1 MQRAFVWAT
10 AAKADRLVGAD
21 KSAEAREMD
30 LEELLDRARGS
41 ASLPEMARLLLPST
55 LSVETKNLVLKL
67 TPEEFGRILASAI
80 DQINR
85 GSVETVDVL
94 VRKALQE

>member
-1 MQRAFVWAT
+1 V
-10 AAKADRLVGAD
+10 DNCGECRLVD
-21 KSAEAREMD
+21 VDESAEAREMD
-30 LEELLDRARGS
+30 FEELFDRACDS
-41 ASLPEMARLLLPST
+41 ANLPEMAKLLLPST

-85 GSVETVDVL
+85 
-94 VRKALQE
+94 

>member
-1 MQRAFVWAT
+1 MWET
-10 AAKADRLVGAD
+10 AAKAGRLVGVD
-21 KSAEAREMD
+21 ESTEAREMVF
-30 LEELLDRARGS
+30 EELLDRACES
-41 ASLPEMARLLLPST
+41 ANLPEMARLLLPNT

-85 GSVETVDVL
+85 GSVETVDAL
-94 VRKALQE
+94 VRKALRD

>member
-1 MQRAFVWAT
+1 MSF
-10 AAKADRLVGAD
+10 
-21 KSAEAREMD
+21 
-30 LEELLDRARGS
+30 EELLDQACKI

-67 TPEEFGRILASAI
+67 TPEEFGRLLASAI

-85 GSVETVDVL
+85 GTVETVDAL
-94 VRKALQE
+94 VRKALRD

>member
-1 MQRAFVWAT
+1 MTF
-10 AAKADRLVGAD
+10 
-21 KSAEAREMD
+21 
-30 LEELLDRARGS
+30 EELLDQACKK

-55 LSVETKNLVLKL
+55 LSAETKNLVLKL
-67 TPEEFGRILASAI
+67 SPEEFGRILASAI

-85 GSVETVDVL
+85 GSVESVDAL